1 MDANSTL
8 GVYSNKYGISL
19 ALGKSN
25 MTSLNYLL
33 TIVKNRIIQLSPN
46 PCTSKV
52 LYDSLFLLLFLPQN
66 IYFWL
71 PGTGIIQNVKASLRV
86 TFNFYRN
93 LLES

>member
-71 PGTGIIQNVKASLRV
+71 PGTGIIQNVKAS
-86 TFNFYRN
+86 
-93 LLES
+93 